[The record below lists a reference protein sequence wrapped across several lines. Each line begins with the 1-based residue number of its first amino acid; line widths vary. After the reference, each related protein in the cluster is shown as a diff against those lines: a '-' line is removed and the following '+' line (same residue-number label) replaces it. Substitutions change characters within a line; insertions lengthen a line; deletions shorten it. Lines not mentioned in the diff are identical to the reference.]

1 MDFLKDIAKSLI
13 SGFLAVLIPIGMVIG
28 GAALI
33 GVAVDNEWTILAWIG
48 GGLLIAGLVWGAIL
62 YLFIGS

>member
-13 SGFLAVLIPIGMVIG
+13 SGFVAVLIPIAMVVG

-33 GVAVDNEWTILAWIG
+33 GVAVDNEWTILACIG

-62 YLFIGS
+62 YLFISS